1 MMTGLPIQVPRMYPA
16 GRLGEPE
23 DIAAAIVF
31 LAGKRASRITGQVL
45 SVNGRFVMS

>member
-1 MMTGLPIQVPRMYPA
+1 MMTGLPTQAPRMYPA

-31 LAGKRASRITGQVL
+31 PAGKHASWITA
-45 SVNGRFVMS
+45 RC